1 MKLPGAEKIRIIPLP
16 QYFVDAD
23 CHRIREVQAARVR
36 IVQHGN
42 ADAVIRVLKEQFF
55 RQSGGLLAK
64 HQITAVRIG
73 DVGMHMP
80 RLCRKIVEIAAVLPE
95 KIGKT
100 IVIGDVQKMPVIQA
114 RALELPV
121 VDFKPH
127 RPDQVKP
134 GAGGR
139 AGAGDISGVLRDFR
153 FHQYNVECCHVF
165 HSPPG
170 HARFQFC

>member
-1 MKLPGAEKIRIIPLP
+1 
-16 QYFVDAD
+16 
-23 CHRIREVQAARVR
+23 
-36 IVQHGN
+36 
-42 ADAVIRVLKEQFF
+42 
-55 RQSGGLLAK
+55 
-64 HQITAVRIG
+64 
-73 DVGMHMP
+73 MP
-80 RLCRKIVEIAAVLPE
+80 RLCGKIVEIAAVLPE

-153 FHQYNVECCHVF
+153 FRQYNVECCHVF

>member
-1 MKLPGAEKIRIIPLP
+1 
-16 QYFVDAD
+16 
-23 CHRIREVQAARVR
+23 
-36 IVQHGN
+36 
-42 ADAVIRVLKEQFF
+42 
-55 RQSGGLLAK
+55 
-64 HQITAVRIG
+64 
-73 DVGMHMP
+73 
-80 RLCRKIVEIAAVLPE
+80 
-95 KIGKT
+95 
-100 IVIGDVQKMPVIQA
+100 MPVIQA

-165 HSPPG
+165 HSPRDMPDFSFAKMHG
-170 HARFQFC
+170 HYTINRQKPQNFAKGPETNGIDIHP